1 MHTTARMFSLRA
13 SAQVA
18 CAQHESI
25 ARRERVKD
33 EAESYPTHL
42 FPLTAARWL
51 LTWHLSRGEHERGK
65 RRALSLAS
73 RRGCSLKC

>member
-51 LTWHLSRGEHERGK
+51 LTWHLSRGEHTSEGSGAPSLSP
-65 RRALSLAS
+65 RAAAAL
-73 RRGCSLKC
+73 